1 MRQTSK
7 LQSKI
12 VVIGTGYVGLVTGVC
27 MADFGNQVVCI
38 DIDQNKIKKLK
49 NGEVPFFEPGLDDIL
64 KKNVSA
70 GRLKFDTSLEN
81 NLKDAKAV
89 FIAVG
94 TPPKENG
101 EADLSYVLKVAENIG
116 KILDHYVVII
126 NKSTVPVGTA
136 SKVKRIISDFYN
148 GEFDVASNPEF
159 LREGRA
165 VEDFK
170 KPDRIVVGASSSK
183 AKNLMEKLYQH
194 FDCPKV
200 FTTPESSEMI
210 KYASNAFLA
219 TKISFINE
227 IANICENVG
236 ANVEEVALGM
246 GLDKRIG
253 PKFLKAGI
261 GYGGS
266 CFPKDV
272 RALHQIAG
280 RDGYHFQLLHAV
292 IDINNNQKWY
302 FFQKIKDQLKNLT
315 DKTIG
320 VWGLAFK
327 PNTDDVRESIAI
339 EIINRL
345 VDEGA
350 KVKTYDPQAAQNAKV
365 HLENSVKIC
374 ASAEEVAKDV
384 DCLLIITEWNE
395 FKKFNLKTLKNLMKT
410 PLIID
415 GRNMFDVDKMSK
427 LGFRY
432 SSVGR

>member
-1 MRQTSK
+1 M
-7 LQSKI
+7 KI
-12 VVIGTGYVGLVTGVC
+12 TVIGTGYVGLVTGVC
-27 MADFGNQVVCI
+27 LADMGHNVACI
-38 DIDQNKIKKLK
+38 DIDQNKIKKLE
-49 NGEVPFFEPGLDDIL
+49 NGEVPFFEPGLDEIL
-64 KKNVSA
+64 KKNFEA
-70 GRLKFDTSLEN
+70 GKLKFDTSLEN
-81 NLKDAKAV
+81 NMQDAEAV

-101 EADLSYVLKVAENIG
+101 EADLSYVLKAAESIG
-116 KILDHYVVII
+116 KNLDHYVVII
-126 NKSTVPVGTA
+126 NKSTVPVGTVL
-136 SKVKRIISDFYN
+136 KVKKIVSNFYS
-148 GEFDVASNPEF
+148 GEFDVVSNPEF
-159 LREGRA
+159 LREGCA

-170 KPDRIVVGASSSK
+170 KPDRIVVGASSDK
-183 AKNLMEKLYQH
+183 AKEVIERLYKN
-194 FDCPKV
+194 FDCPKI

-236 ANVEEVALGM
+236 ANVEEVAAGM

-280 RDGYHFQLLHAV
+280 RDGYSFQLLHAV

-302 FFQKIKDQLKNLT
+302 FFQKIKDQLKDLT
-315 DKTIG
+315 GKTIG

-327 PNTDDVRESIAI
+327 PDTDDVRESIAI

-345 VDEGA
+345 IDEGA
-350 KVKTYDPQAAQNAKV
+350 KVKAYDPEAAQNAKS
-365 HLENSVKIC
+365 HLENSVEIC
-374 ASAEEVAKDV
+374 ASAGDAAKDV
-384 DCLLIITEWNE
+384 DCLLIITEWDE
-395 FKKFNLKTLKNLMKT
+395 FKNVNLENLKKIMKT

-415 GRNMFDVDKMSK
+415 GRNMFDAGEMKG

-432 SSVGR
+432 LSVGRN